1 MTRTIAALMLICS
14 APAVAGEVVARV
26 GGREVGGDEV
36 RAYVESL
43 GPEQRAALAKDPSL
57 LTQTVRTY
65 LARKAVLQAALA
77 KKWDDDPAVKAKLAR
92 VRDEALAELY
102 LESVS
107 QPAKDY
113 PSEAELRAAY
123 AASPAAFDVPKQY
136 RLAQIFVPAGEGAE
150 SKASALQ
157 RRLEAGEPFASVA
170 QKENGGQHGGEIG
183 WLTEAQI
190 VPRVREVAIKLEKG
204 KSSKPLKLDD
214 GFHLVQLLDVK
225 LASKLKFEEVKDVLA
240 QRMRAEQ
247 AKKNRQ
253 LYLEHLLEQDPP
265 AVNELALFGLLGGG
279 K

>member
-1 MTRTIAALMLICS
+1 MTRAIAALMLICS
-14 APAVAGEVVARV
+14 APALAGEVVARV

-43 GPEQRAALAKDPSL
+43 GPEQRAALAKDPGL

-77 KKWDDDPAVKAKLAR
+77 KKWDEDPAVKAKLAR

-107 QPAKDY
+107 QPPKDY

-150 SKASALQ
+150 SKAAALQ
-157 RRLEAGEPFASVA
+157 RRLEAGEPFAA
-170 QKENGGQHGGEIG
+170 LAREQHGGEIG
-183 WLTEAQI
+183 WLTETQI
-190 VPRVREVAIKLEKG
+190 VPRVREVAVKLEKG
-204 KSSKPLKLDD
+204 KSSKPLKLED
-214 GFHLVQLLDVK
+214 GFHLVQLIDLK
-225 LASKLKFEEVKDVLA
+225 SASRLKFEEVKDLLA

-265 AVNELALFGLLGGG
+265 ALNELALMGLLGGG